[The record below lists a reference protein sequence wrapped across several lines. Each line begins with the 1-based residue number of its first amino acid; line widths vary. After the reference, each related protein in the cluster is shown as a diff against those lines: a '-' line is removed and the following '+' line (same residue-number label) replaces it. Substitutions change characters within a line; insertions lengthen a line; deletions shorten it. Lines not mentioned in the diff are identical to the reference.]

1 MARQFLPLVLLTV
14 LLVPAS
20 AEPGQGPP
28 AQQNPTVQSER
39 VRQGVSHFERAF
51 YDLTP
56 HKRDLEAA
64 QEFDQAIA
72 QFELELKQQ
81 PSSAVAHQY
90 LGRIYSLRKDYKKSA
105 EHYDRLSEIEPLN
118 VDACVL
124 AALGHAESGDIPAA
138 RDRLAEARQRT
149 SDPVALARIA
159 EYLAKL
165 DRLDR

>member
-28 AQQNPTVQSER
+28 VQQNPTVQSER

-64 QEFDQAIA
+64 KEFDQAIA

-124 AALGHAESGDIPAA
+124 AALGYAESGDIPAA
-138 RDRLAEARQRT
+138 RERLAEARQRT
-149 SDPVALARIA
+149 SDPAALARIS
-159 EYLAKL
+159 EYLAKV
-165 DRLDR
+165 DRLIR

>member
-1 MARQFLPLVLLTV
+1 MARHVLAFVLLA
-14 LLVPAS
+14 LLLPPAT

-56 HKRDLEAA
+56 HKRDREAA

-72 QFELELKQQ
+72 EFELELKQR

-90 LGRIYSLRKDYKKSA
+90 LGRIYSLRKEYSKSA

-124 AALGHAESGDIPAA
+124 AALGYAEAGDIPEA
-138 RDRLAEARQRT
+138 RLRLAEARLRT
-149 SDPVALARIA
+149 SDPAALAKIA
-159 EYLAKL
+159 EYMAKL

>member
-1 MARQFLPLVLLTV
+1 MVRQFLPLVLLTV

-56 HKRDLEAA
+56 HKRDLEATK
-64 QEFDQAIA
+64 EFDQAIA

-90 LGRIYSLRKDYKKSA
+90 LGRIYSLRKDYRKSA

-124 AALGHAESGDIPAA
+124 AALGYAESGDIPAA
-138 RDRLAEARQRT
+138 RERLGEARQRT
-149 SDPVALARIA
+149 SDPVALAKIA

-165 DRLDR
+165 DKLIH

>member
-1 MARQFLPLVLLTV
+1 MARQFLPLVLLIA

-20 AEPGQGPP
+20 AESGQGPP
-28 AQQNPTVQSER
+28 AQQSPTAQSER

-51 YDLTP
+51 YELTP
-56 HKRDLEAA
+56 QKRDREAA

-72 QFELELKQQ
+72 QFEIELKQQ

-90 LGRIYSLRKDYKKSA
+90 LGRIYSLRKDYRNSA

-124 AALGHAESGDIPAA
+124 AALAYGEAGDFAEAKT
-138 RDRLAEARQRT
+138 RLVEARQRT
-149 SDPVALARIA
+149 SDPAALAKIA
-159 EYLAKL
+159 EYLAKVDKL
-165 DRLDR
+165 IR

>member
-14 LLVPAS
+14 LLSPAW
-20 AEPGQGPP
+20 AESGQAPP
-28 AQQNPTVQSER
+28 ARQSPTAQSER

-51 YDLTP
+51 YELTP
-56 HKRDLEAA
+56 QKRDREAA

-72 QFELELKQQ
+72 QFEVELTRQ

-90 LGRIYSLRKDYKKSA
+90 LGRIYSLRKDYRKSA

-124 AALGHAESGDIPAA
+124 AALGHAELGEMAEA
-138 RDRLAEARQRT
+138 RLRLTEARQRT

-159 EYLAKL
+159 EYMAKL
-165 DRLDR
+165 DKLNR

>member
-1 MARQFLPLVLLTV
+1 MVRQFLPLVLLTV

-28 AQQNPTVQSER
+28 AQQNPTLQSER

-51 YDLTP
+51 YELTP
-56 HKRDLEAA
+56 QKRDREAA

-72 QFELELKQQ
+72 QFELELSRQ

-90 LGRIYSLRKDYKKSA
+90 LGRIYSLRKDYRKSA

-124 AALGHAESGDIPAA
+124 AALALGEAGDVAEAKL
-138 RDRLAEARQRT
+138 RLLEARQRT
-149 SDPVALARIA
+149 SDPAALARIT
-159 EYLAKL
+159 EYIAKADKL
-165 DRLDR
+165 IR

>member
-1 MARQFLPLVLLTV
+1 MIRRLLPVILLVLLAA
-14 LLVPAS
+14 PAWS
-20 AEPGQGPP
+20 LSGQAPP
-28 AQQNPTVQSER
+28 AQNAAAAQSEH
-39 VRQGVSHFERAF
+39 VRQGVGHFERAF

-90 LGRIYSLRKDYKKSA
+90 LGRIYSLRKDYKRSA
-105 EHYDRLSEIEPLN
+105 QHYDRLSEIEPLN

-124 AALGHAESGDIPAA
+124 AALAYGESGDYAQA
-138 RDRLAEARQRT
+138 RARLLDARRRT
-149 SDPVALARIA
+149 SDPAALETIA
-159 EYLAKL
+159 GYLVKVDKL
-165 DRLDR
+165 IR